1 VWEILSVLLL
11 IALGVGIL
19 APRLFRQ
26 RPSGDS
32 LSGTLLIT
40 GVSPRP
46 DALGEQYVTIT
57 GVIDG
62 PTVSDY
68 TVYLRMTADVEH
80 WPAVGELK
88 PVVYSQRNPDK
99 WMFAPP
105 DLPPDLPAH

>member
-1 VWEILSVLLL
+1 MWEILSLLL
-11 IALGVGIL
+11 LVVVAVGML
-19 APRLFRQ
+19 APRLLRQ

-32 LSGTLLIT
+32 LRGTLLIT

-46 DALGEQYVTIT
+46 DALGEQFVTIT

-68 TVYLRMTADVEH
+68 TVYLRMTTDVEH

-99 WMFAPP
+99 WMFAAP
-105 DLPPDLPAH
+105 DPPPDLPAD